1 MYQKDLSSKWGMEAI
16 IILHVGSPLSDFFK
30 TPKKIRR
37 FGSDQLD
44 ACTYCPNGLKTKNQ
58 DLEKSDY

>member
-1 MYQKDLSSKWGMEAI
+1 MHQKDLSSKWGMEEI
-16 IILHVGSPLSDFFK
+16 IFLHVGSPLSDFFK
-30 TPKKIRR
+30 TPEKIHR

-44 ACTYCPNGLKTKNQ
+44 ACNYCPNGLKTKNQ